1 MGRVCVCERGGQG
14 ARGVDV
20 DASRKG
26 YEASGKREV
35 RTEGPKG
42 EKRIREEDLPGI
54 DGRGVRVKRNE
65 GSI

>member
-1 MGRVCVCERGGQG
+1 MREGDRG

-20 DASRKG
+20 DGSRKG

-42 EKRIREEDLPGI
+42 EKRIGEEDLPGI
-54 DGRGVRVKRNE
+54 EGSGVRMN
-65 GSI
+65 SI